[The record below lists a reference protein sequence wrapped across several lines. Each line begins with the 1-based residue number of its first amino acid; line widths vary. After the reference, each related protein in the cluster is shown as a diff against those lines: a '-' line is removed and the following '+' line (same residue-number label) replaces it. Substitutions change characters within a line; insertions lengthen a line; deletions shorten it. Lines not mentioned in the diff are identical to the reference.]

1 MAPAAAVGEQSTD
14 HADLIG
20 CVDVIGD
27 DRIEAIAAD
36 AVAINAVEAET
47 IDGWQI
53 NVGQRAMPFRVGYGL
68 YRTPSLSA
76 AGLPALLRHR
86 FWVSPEKERVCGRK
100 YVGLLLYVSE
110 GDDCRYTMQ
119 AGSELLGAVRPQRR
133 DNRRHLIVAE
143 RPVDILGA
151 GVPFTVR
158 AEGAGLCYLE
168 QVLFLSELPA
178 PSSFAPRLDRLSIRR
193 TGPEAAELHG
203 VASEP
208 VAVTA
213 TAAPLDGGGGA
224 VTAVTEDP
232 YPLLALPL
240 RGLASGRPYRI
251 AVEARE
257 PGGESARASVDL
269 PADAPAA
276 EADAADLRIPIEVV
290 DCGRGD
296 STGAARRRAA
306 APAGLPLTFA
316 VPLPRGALRRP
327 AARVSFADPAEKADP
342 AERAGPAG
350 GEQAQVRVHARWPDG
365 SARWALV
372 DAGGPGGAL
381 PAGGEVR
388 LSAAEEEAPATAAA
402 QAAGADLTWSEQDG
416 VVTAG
421 NGDLRVTMRRGGDLF
436 ERIEVRRDGR
446 WMAAGRGGAWRGA
459 LGSGTPLSSQ
469 PVDKVWIDEAGPRR
483 LAIRAE
489 LSIADPHG
497 VPHLRAALR
506 VQLYAGQPFLTLT
519 HRLVVVSPLTGA
531 ALHGD
536 LRHLGESGAAGPD
549 GAADVDGPEHERAS
563 LLRVRS
569 LELRLPWQPIRAAG
583 IDGGRMA
590 APAPGAPVR
599 VTHQHDRAYRVEGG
613 GESAAVA
620 GHASGRF
627 AVDAA
632 AGPCLLAVRDFWE
645 RYPTAVRADP
655 DAVAVELLPALGRVD
670 LPDYDREW
678 HRLYFWLD
686 RPSGCYRL
694 KAGSALTAE
703 MMLCFAADDA
713 RRTAAA
719 DWFQGHAA
727 VRPDFG
733 YLGATGVLEPLAAKR
748 GSPHPPYERM
758 VDRAFAE
765 WLDHRAAGHEY
776 GFMNYGDTFKGSA
789 DAGGFWENNEYD
801 TPWCHLVEFLRG
813 GDPRWLPL
821 GCEAARHL
829 LDVDTCNHSRDPEQ
843 TGAQIAHMAGHV
855 GGYLP
860 PYFRNK
866 MAGSA
871 TMPSHTWVQGPALYF
886 LLTGDPFAR
895 EVLEHTACRMTANL
909 RWFTLGNARECGWQ
923 LTHLC
928 ALDRLGDDPRYLNAA
943 AIIVERV
950 LAAQSPGGGWERI
963 LTASHGGRRLPRPR
977 GEAGFM
983 VGVLLSALRRYHD
996 LTGDRRAAEAITGG
1010 ARWLVE
1016 RTYDVGAGHFRYT
1029 SCPEAG
1035 GRPAAEWSVQVL
1047 EGLAD
1052 ADRIAPSAEIGA
1064 ILRRNLADVGLTGQE
1079 LIGRPRVGKALTQ
1092 EARYV
1097 PTLLAALRGGAPER
1111 PA

>member
-1 MAPAAAVGEQSTD
+1 MTPAAAVGEQSTD
-14 HADLIG
+14 HAGLIG
-20 CVDVIGD
+20 HVDVIGD
-27 DRIEAIAAD
+27 DRIDAIAAGAGTV
-36 AVAINAVEAET
+36 AVNAVEAET

-86 FWVSPEKERVCGRK
+86 FWVSPEKERVCGRRFI
-100 YVGLLLYVSE
+100 GLLLYAAA
-110 GDDCRYTMQ
+110 GDECRYTMQ
-119 AGSELLGAVRPQRR
+119 AGSELLGSVRPRR
-133 DNRRHLIVAE
+133 LDNRRHLIVAE
-143 RPVDILGA
+143 RPIDILGA

-193 TGPEAAELHG
+193 IDPGTVELHG
-203 VASEP
+203 IASEP

-213 TAAPLDGGGGA
+213 TATPADGAGGA
-224 VTAVTEDP
+224 VSAVSDDP
-232 YPLLALPL
+232 YPLLTLPL
-240 RGLASGRPYRI
+240 SGLAPGRPYRI

-290 DCGRGD
+290 DCGRDD
-296 STGAARRRAA
+296 STGAKRRGAD

-327 AARVSFADPAEKADP
+327 AARVSFAAPADEAD
-342 AERAGPAG
+342 PAG

-365 SARWALV
+365 SARWALL
-372 DAGGPGGAL
+372 DAAGPGGAL
-381 PAGGEVR
+381 PACGVVR
-388 LSAAEEEAPATAAA
+388 LTAADAETAAA
-402 QAAGADLTWSEQDG
+402 PADGADLTWSEQDG

-421 NGDLRVTMRRGGDLF
+421 NRQVRVTMRRGGDLF
-436 ERIEVRRDGR
+436 ERIEVLRGGR
-446 WMAAGRGGAWRGA
+446 WTAAGRGGAWHGS
-459 LGSGTPLSSQ
+459 LGSGTPLTSQ

-489 LSIADPHG
+489 LPITDPRG
-497 VPHLRAALR
+497 AAHLRAAVR

-519 HRLVVVSPLTGA
+519 HRLVVVSPLAGA

-536 LRHLGESGAAGPD
+536 LRHLGDVGAAGLD
-549 GAADVDGPEHERAS
+549 GAADVDGAEHERAS

-569 LELRLPWQPIRAAG
+569 LELRLPWRAIRAAG
-583 IDGGRMA
+583 IDGGRPA

-613 GESAAVA
+613 GDSAAVA

-627 AVDAA
+627 AVQAA
-632 AGPCLLAVRDFWE
+632 DGPCLVVVRDFWE

-655 DAVAVELLPALGRVD
+655 DAIAVELLPPLGPVE

-703 MMLCFAADDA
+703 MMLCFAPDDA
-713 RRTAAA
+713 QRTAAA

-733 YLGATGVLEPLAAKR
+733 YLSATGVLEPLAAKR

-765 WLDHRAAGHEY
+765 WIDHRDAGHEF

-801 TPWCHLVEFLRG
+801 APWCHLVEFLRG

-829 LDVDTCNHSRDPEQ
+829 LDVDTCNHSRDPAQ
-843 TGAQIAHMAGHV
+843 VGAQITHMAGHV

-871 TMPSHTWVQGPALYF
+871 AMPSHTWVQGPALYF

-895 EVLEHTACRMTANL
+895 DVLEHTARRMTANL
-909 RWFTLGNARECGWQ
+909 RWYTLANARECGWQ

-943 AIIVERV
+943 AVIVERV
-950 LAAQSPGGGWERI
+950 LAAQSPGGGWERV

-996 LTGDRRAAEAITGG
+996 LTGDPRAAEAITAG

-1016 RTYDVGAGHFRYT
+1016 RTYDAGAGHFRYT

-1035 GRPAAEWSVQVL
+1035 GEPSAQWSVQVL

-1052 ADRIAPSAEIGA
+1052 ADRIAPSAEIAA
-1064 ILRRNLADVGLTGQE
+1064 ILRRNLADIGLTGQQ

-1097 PTLLAALRGGAPER
+1097 PTLLAALRDGAAER